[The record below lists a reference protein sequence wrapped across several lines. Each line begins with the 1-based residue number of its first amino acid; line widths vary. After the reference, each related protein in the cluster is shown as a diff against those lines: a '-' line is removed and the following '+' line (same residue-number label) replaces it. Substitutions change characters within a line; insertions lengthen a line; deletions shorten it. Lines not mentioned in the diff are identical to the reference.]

1 MSGVAD
7 WAVGLVLALWLA
19 VTVVA
24 AVTSLRRRVTYWDVA
39 RLIPNWAL
47 FVRPRTEDLVL
58 LRRDLL
64 ADGTLTGW
72 IEVEIAGLDIAEMG
86 ASGYPEFIS
95 HMAPEQVPAH
105 SPPARPDGRSRPR
118 AGRRVRHAAPATRP
132 PS

>member
-24 AVTSLRRRVTYWDVA
+24 AVPSLRRRVTYWDVA

-72 IEVEIAGLDIAEMG
+72 IEVEIAGPSRWYNFLWHPELGPKRAFLALADHIARQ
-86 ASGYPEFIS
+86 ARSGLL
-95 HMAPEQVPAH
+95 
-105 SPPARPDGRSRPR
+105 R
-118 AGRRVRHAAPATRP
+118 RRVGKIGTSQLA
-132 PS
+132 